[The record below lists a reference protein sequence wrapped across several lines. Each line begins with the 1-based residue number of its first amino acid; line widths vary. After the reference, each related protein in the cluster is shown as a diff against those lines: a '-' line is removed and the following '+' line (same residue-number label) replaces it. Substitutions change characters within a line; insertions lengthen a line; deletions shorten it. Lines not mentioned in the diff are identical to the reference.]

1 MVCAGDGGWGSVG
14 WGEMLHHL
22 DNFTLLTSAVI
33 HTPTLLP
40 QISPPTPPPPPLFPF
55 TTARLPDFLKVQKP
69 PWPAAVGRIRPGA

>member
-40 QISPPTPPPPPLFPF
+40 QISPPTPQPTPPFSPPPPSQPLTLRQLSQTLTINSAP
-55 TTARLPDFLKVQKP
+55 KP
-69 PWPAAVGRIRPGA
+69 PS